1 MSWKSRLAQAFI
13 GLLGPRDLQEIAGRA
28 IVQITSKLKSEE
40 RLAFFQ
46 RFVEEHLSSL
56 LAGLGRDERA
66 RLMNALLPRLAQ
78 EFPLADLDIL
88 GAFSS
93 AEGKPWGKEE

>member
-1 MSWKSRLAQAFI
+1 MSWKGHLARALI
-13 GLLGPRDLQEIAGRA
+13 GTLSPQDLQEIADQA
-28 IVQITSKLKSEE
+28 IAQIAKMKSQE

-46 RFVEEHLSSL
+46 CFVEEHLSSL

-93 AEGKPWGKEE
+93 AEGKPWDKEE